1 LPYRFAILGLL
12 LGAEVLIASLA
23 FDGQQIAY
31 GSRGLLG
38 LLRGWG
44 GWAHRW
50 ALGAAVIF
58 AGFAFLR
65 RLTVPDSLLGG
76 IPRLPWL
83 LAHLGSLAAF
93 GGLSTAI
100 YHGQSGSNP
109 AVAAWTAASLSVAV
123 TAAFTVMPPAAWL
136 ELLRRSGSLWLFAA
150 AGSGLGC
157 LLGWSIRFL
166 WEPVTA
172 TTFAVVKFLLSLVLK
187 DTIVQPERL
196 RVGTPNFTAIV
207 TPDCSGLEG
216 IGLFLIF
223 GMLWLILFR
232 DELRFPHA
240 LTLLP
245 VGIAALYLLNA
256 VRITA
261 LVLIG
266 NAGWREIAVRG
277 FHSQAGWIAFNCVA
291 FALLLGARRLRWIL
305 AGGAPVK
312 SVEYP
317 AAPYVVP
324 FMAVLAAGILAG
336 AVTARFEWFYGL
348 RLVAAAAALWT
359 FRRRYRDVD
368 WRFGWLGLL
377 AGLFAF
383 GVWIAVD
390 WMMGSAQSANGM
402 PPELISADSGVRIAW
417 LASRIAGG
425 VIAVPVVEELAF
437 RGFGLRRLIDGN
449 FETVSWSAIT
459 GTSLVASSI
468 LFGVLHG
475 GLWVAGI
482 LVGLVYGAVMAR
494 RGRLGESIGAHATTN
509 ALLASYV
516 LATGR
521 WDLW

>member
-1 LPYRFAILGLL
+1 
-12 LGAEVLIASLA
+12 
-23 FDGQQIAY
+23 
-31 GSRGLLG
+31 
-38 LLRGWG
+38 
-44 GWAHRW
+44 
-50 ALGAAVIF
+50 
-58 AGFAFLR
+58 
-65 RLTVPDSLLGG
+65 
-76 IPRLPWL
+76 
-83 LAHLGSLAAF
+83 
-93 GGLSTAI
+93 
-100 YHGQSGSNP
+100 
-109 AVAAWTAASLSVAV
+109 
-123 TAAFTVMPPAAWL
+123 
-136 ELLRRSGSLWLFAA
+136 
-150 AGSGLGC
+150 
-157 LLGWSIRFL
+157 
-166 WEPVTA
+166 
-172 TTFAVVKFLLSLVLK
+172 
-187 DTIVQPERL
+187 
-196 RVGTPNFTAIV
+196 
-207 TPDCSGLEG
+207 
-216 IGLFLIF
+216 
-223 GMLWLILFR
+223 
-232 DELRFPHA
+232 
-240 LTLLP
+240 
-245 VGIAALYLLNA
+245 
-256 VRITA
+256 
-261 LVLIG
+261 
-266 NAGWREIAVRG
+266 
-277 FHSQAGWIAFNCVA
+277 
-291 FALLLGARRLRWIL
+291 LLLGARRLRWIL